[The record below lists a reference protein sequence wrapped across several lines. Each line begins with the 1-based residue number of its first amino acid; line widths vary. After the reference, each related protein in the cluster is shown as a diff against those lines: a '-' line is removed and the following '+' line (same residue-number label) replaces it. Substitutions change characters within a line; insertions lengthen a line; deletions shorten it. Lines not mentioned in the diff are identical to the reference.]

1 MRKEE
6 GRKAGGGELDWALLD
21 QVGHGEQFC
30 PPPESMGELSELRRP
45 EWITVVNRSLQSLV
59 RRGWWAGGG
68 KEAEKTS
75 RWEMM
80 GWEEAMELERENDSS
95 SLGR

>member
-68 KEAEKTS
+68 KETEKRS

-80 GWEEAMELERENDSS
+80 GDDGVGRGHGVGERE
-95 SLGR
+95 